1 MLISN
6 ESEVF
11 KTIHIKLKYDD
22 GIEKE
27 GDIKHGTELYLSFRR
42 NRQVEVEYGVVT
54 DIIERTYYRVPFND
68 SVENAIHNTC
78 IVFDMSEPYHSNVAT
93 IPLSDII
100 DFEYVS
106 TVDITKGINPDH
118 KIPLKI
124 YDNLHKE

>member
-42 NRQVEVEYGVVT
+42 NMHIEVEYGVVT
-54 DIIERTYYRVPFND
+54 DIIEHTHYRVPFNNT
-68 SVENAIHNTC
+68 VENTIHNTC
-78 IVFDMSEPYHSNVAT
+78 IVFDMSEPYNSNIAT

-100 DFEYVS
+100 DFEYVPV
-106 TVDITKGINPDH
+106 VDNTKGINPCH

-124 YDNLHKE
+124 YDSLHKE

>member
-6 ESEVF
+6 ESKVF
-11 KTIHIKLKYDD
+11 KTIHLKLKYDD
-22 GIEKE
+22 GTEKE
-27 GDIKHGTELYLSFRR
+27 GDIKCSTELYLSFRR
-42 NRQVEVEYGVVT
+42 NMHIEVEYGVVT
-54 DIIERTYYRVPFND
+54 DIIEHTHYRVPFNNA
-68 SVENAIHNTC
+68 VENTIRNTC

-100 DFEYVS
+100 DFEYVP